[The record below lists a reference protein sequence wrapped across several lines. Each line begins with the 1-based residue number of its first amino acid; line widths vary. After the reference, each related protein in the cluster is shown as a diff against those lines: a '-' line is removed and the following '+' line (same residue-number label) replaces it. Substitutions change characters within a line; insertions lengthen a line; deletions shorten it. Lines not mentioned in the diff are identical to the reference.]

1 MSHLAVKY
9 HNDLNQI
16 PFRSFNAVEMDL
28 FFTILASIKDEG
40 VQEVV
45 YSFSKIR
52 ELSKYT
58 KNRKE
63 DLVSDLED
71 MIIKLNQL
79 IYKIEDGSK
88 LIYFTLFPTFII
100 DKDNQTLTIEVH
112 KKFEYIMNNLNGGNF
127 TVLQLKEIVS
137 LKSTYSKTIYRLLNQ
152 FAENGRLHVAYDDFK
167 KQLDIPDSYDNHG
180 IKLRIL
186 EQAKKE
192 LKPYFKNLTYKEI
205 RNGRKLV
212 RYDFFFKPDSKVK
225 EEEEKRISK
234 ENYEKRFPSQL
245 PKGQITIGH

>member
-1 MSHLAVKY
+1 MSQLAVKY

-28 FFTILASIKDEG
+28 FFTILASIKEQG
-40 VQEVV
+40 CEEIV
-45 YSFSKIR
+45 YTFNKIR
-52 ELSKYT
+52 ELSKYNQSRNT
-58 KNRKE
+58 
-63 DLVSDLED
+63 DLVRDLRSMVD
-71 MIIKLNQL
+71 KLNSL
-79 IYKIEDGSK
+79 VYTIETKSKII
-88 LIYFTLFPTFII
+88 LFTLFPTFII
-100 DKDNQTLTIEVH
+100 DKENQTLTIEVH
-112 KKFEYIMNNLNGGNF
+112 KKFEYIMNNLNNGNF

-152 FAENGRLHVAYDDFK
+152 FSENGRLHIAYDDFK
-167 KQLDIPDSYDNHG
+167 KQLDIPESYDNYK
-180 IKLRIL
+180 IKIRVL